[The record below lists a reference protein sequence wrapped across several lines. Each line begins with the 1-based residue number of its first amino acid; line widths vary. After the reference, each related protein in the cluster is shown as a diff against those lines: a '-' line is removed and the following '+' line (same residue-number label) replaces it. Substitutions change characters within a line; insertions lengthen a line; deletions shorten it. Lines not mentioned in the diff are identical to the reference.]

1 MEARLCFNVAE
12 TRGFYG
18 WAGTLL
24 NYRLVDCGHWWIY
37 ICFRNSRI
45 FWIFLFPPGRF
56 TAVQSQQLH
65 LPADRYRV
73 VRLLQKRK
81 KKSETI
87 IPLLIGNCVAFVRG
101 DCAGQVPSL
110 STHSMYIKGM
120 QYFSLSVHQYII
132 SCVLCVLFLLVFRVC
147 SAILFCFIMCVFE
160 CY

>member
-1 MEARLCFNVAE
+1 MEARLCFNVA
-12 TRGFYG
+12 RGFYS
-18 WAGTLL
+18 WAGTELSISWL
-24 NYRLVDCGHWWIY
+24 WTLVDIY
-37 ICFRNSRI
+37 VLEIHGF
-45 FWIFLFPPGRF
+45 FVFFLFSPGRF

-110 STHSMYIKGM
+110 STHSMYINGM

-132 SCVLCVLFLLVFRVC
+132 KCVLCVLFLLVFRVC
-147 SAILFCFIMCVFE
+147 SAILFCFRMCVFE
-160 CY
+160 CYW